1 MCNAKATNLPWE
13 LDSAM
18 LRRLEKRIYVGLP
31 EQAARQTIIE
41 HALKEFEVETPA
53 EDIAGVT
60 EGFSG
65 SDLYQLCKE
74 CAMR

>member
-1 MCNAKATNLPWE
+1 
-13 LDSAM
+13 M

-31 EQAARQTIIE
+31 EKEARQTIIE
-41 HALKEFEVETPA
+41 NALKDFAVEIA
-53 EDIAGVT
+53 EEDIANVT

-65 SDLYQLCKE
+65 SDLWQLCKE